1 MPFRSPSDPRFHRS
15 VLALLLLAAS
25 GCTSPTGRITPRSGA
40 TPERVTYTDAIGR
53 QVELPRIPARIVSL
67 APSVT
72 DVLYLLGAGDRV
84 AGVTVY
90 CDWPED
96 ARRKPKIGDLLN
108 PNAESILA
116 ARPDLVIASTAGN
129 DRTVVLKLADLG
141 LPVFVTAPRTVE
153 SILETVDQIGRI
165 TGCGAKADELVS
177 QMKARLEIL
186 DRRLQGTRRLRA
198 FYITWFEPLLAP
210 GNGTFENDLLRHAG
224 VDSITATIPEFYPRY
239 SLEQVI
245 ASDPDVILAVRHE
258 GNPLP
263 DLKSLAGWRQLRAV
277 RQNKIYIASELLQ
290 HPSPRFLDALE
301 DLARRLHPEA
311 FR

>member
-1 MPFRSPSDPRFHRS
+1 MPLKSPSNPRFQHS
-15 VLALLLLAAS
+15 LLALLLLAAS
-25 GCTSPTGRITPRSGA
+25 GCTSSSSRITPRSVP
-40 TPERVTYTDAIGR
+40 TSERVTYTDAIGR
-53 QVELPRIPARIVSL
+53 QVELPRMPARIISL

-72 DVLYLLGAGDRV
+72 EILYLVGAGDRV

-96 ARRKPKIGDLLN
+96 ARKKPKIGDLLN
-108 PNAESILA
+108 PNAELILA

-129 DRTVVLKLADLG
+129 DRTAVLKLADLG

-153 SILETVDQIGRI
+153 TILETVEQMGRI
-165 TGCGAKADELVS
+165 TGCEVKADELVAR
-177 QMKARLEIL
+177 MKARLEHL
-186 DRRLQGTRRLRA
+186 DRRLKGTKRLRA

-210 GNGTFENDLLRHAG
+210 GKGTFENDLLRHAG

-263 DLKSLAGWRQLRAV
+263 DLKSLRGWRQLRAV
-277 RQNKIYIASELLQ
+277 RQNKVFIVSEMLQ

-301 DLARRLHPEA
+301 DLAGRLHPET

>member
-1 MPFRSPSDPRFHRS
+1 MPLSSPSDPRLHSAPLF
-15 VLALLLLAAS
+15 LLLLAAC
-25 GCTSPTGRITPRSGA
+25 GCTSSTGRIDSQGTTTPD
-40 TPERVTYTDAIGR
+40 RVAYTDAIGR
-53 QVELPRIPARIVSL
+53 RVALPNRPERIISL

-72 DVLYLLGAGDRV
+72 EVLYLVGAGDRV

-96 ARRKPKIGDLLN
+96 AQKKPKIGDLLN
-108 PNAESILA
+108 PNAELILA
-116 ARPDLVIASTAGN
+116 AKPDLVIASTAGN
-129 DRTVVLKLADLG
+129 DRTAVLKLADLG

-153 SILETVDQIGRI
+153 TILETVQQIGRI
-165 TGCGAKADELVS
+165 TACEAKSEELAV
-177 QMKARLEIL
+177 QMRERLDLL
-186 DRRLQGTRRLRA
+186 DQRLKRTKRLRA

-210 GNGTFENDLLRHAG
+210 GKGTFENDVLRHAG
-224 VDSITATIPEFYPRY
+224 VDSITAAIPEFYPRY

-245 ASDPDVILAVRHE
+245 ANDPDVILAVRHA

-263 DLKSLAGWRQLRAV
+263 DLKSLPGWRQLRAV
-277 RQNKIYIASELLQ
+277 RQNRIIIVSEVLQ

-301 DLARRLHPEA
+301 DLARKLHPEA

>member
-1 MPFRSPSDPRFHRS
+1 MPLKSHSDSRFRHSFPAL
-15 VLALLLLAAS
+15 VLLTAW
-25 GCTSPTGRITPRSGA
+25 GCTSSTGRITPQGA
-40 TPERVTYTDAIGR
+40 PAPDRIAYTDALGR
-53 QVELPRIPARIVSL
+53 QVELPRRPARIVSL

-72 DVLYLLGAGDRV
+72 EVLYLVGAGERV

-90 CDWPED
+90 CDWPEE
-96 ARRKPKIGDLLN
+96 ARNKPKIGDLLN
-108 PNAESILA
+108 PSAELILA

-129 DRTVVLKLADLG
+129 DRTAVLKLADLG

-153 SILETVDQIGRI
+153 TILETVEQIGKI
-165 TGCGAKADELVS
+165 TGCEIRAGELVT
-177 QMKARLEIL
+177 QMKGRLAAL
-186 DRRLQGTRRLRA
+186 DRRLQQTKRLRA

-210 GNGTFENDLLRHAG
+210 GEGTFENDVLRHAG
-224 VDSITATIPEFYPRY
+224 VDSLTAAIPDFYPRY

-245 ASDPDVILAVRHE
+245 FHDPDVILAVRHA

-263 DLKSLAGWRQLRAV
+263 DLKSLPGWQQLRAV
-277 RQNKIYIASELLQ
+277 RQDKIFIVSEVLQ

-301 DLARRLHPEA
+301 NLARRLHPEA

>member
-1 MPFRSPSDPRFHRS
+1 
-15 VLALLLLAAS
+15 
-25 GCTSPTGRITPRSGA
+25 
-40 TPERVTYTDAIGR
+40 
-53 QVELPRIPARIVSL
+53 
-67 APSVT
+67 
-72 DVLYLLGAGDRV
+72 
-84 AGVTVY
+84 
-90 CDWPED
+90 
-96 ARRKPKIGDLLN
+96 
-108 PNAESILA
+108 
-116 ARPDLVIASTAGN
+116 
-129 DRTVVLKLADLG
+129 
-141 LPVFVTAPRTVE
+141 
-153 SILETVDQIGRI
+153 
-165 TGCGAKADELVS
+165 
-177 QMKARLEIL
+177 
-186 DRRLQGTRRLRA
+186 LQGTRRLRA

-210 GNGTFENDLLRHAG
+210 GKGTFENDLLSHAG

>member
-1 MPFRSPSDPRFHRS
+1 MPLRSPFNPRFYRAPLL
-15 VLALLLLAAS
+15 LALLTTWS
-25 GCTSPTGRITPRSGA
+25 CTSSTGRITPRDTAS
-40 TPERVTYTDAIGR
+40 PDRITYTDAIGR
-53 QVELPRIPARIVSL
+53 RLQLPRRPARIISL

-72 DVLYLLGAGDRV
+72 EALYLVGAGDRV
-84 AGVTVY
+84 AGVTVH
-90 CDWPED
+90 CDWPEE
-96 ARRKPKIGDLLN
+96 ARKKPKIGDLLN
-108 PNAESILA
+108 PNAELILA

-129 DRTVVLKLADLG
+129 DRAAVLKLADLG

-153 SILETVDQIGRI
+153 TIFETVDQIGRI
-165 TGCGAKADELVS
+165 TGCE
-177 QMKARLEIL
+177 ARARDVAARMRERLDLL
-186 DRRLQGTRRLRA
+186 DRRLKGTRRVRA

-210 GNGTFENDLLRHAG
+210 GRGTFENDVLLHAG
-224 VDSITATIPEFYPRY
+224 VDSITSTIPDFYPRY

-263 DLKSLAGWRQLRAV
+263 DLRTLAGWQQIGAV
-277 RQNKIYIASELLQ
+277 RNNRVFLVGEALQ

-301 DLARRLHPEA
+301 DLARRLHPES